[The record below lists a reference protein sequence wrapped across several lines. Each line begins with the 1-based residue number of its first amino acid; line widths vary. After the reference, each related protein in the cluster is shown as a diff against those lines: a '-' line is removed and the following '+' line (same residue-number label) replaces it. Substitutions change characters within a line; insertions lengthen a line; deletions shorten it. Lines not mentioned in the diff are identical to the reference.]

1 MKFTCNLKSLSEA
14 VNNVSLAV
22 SSRTNLQALEGIL
35 LDCTGGTLT
44 LTGYNLE
51 LGIIKSIEVAQAQD
65 GRIILNAKIYGDI
78 LRKMPSDEISIDT
91 DHKFLTIIR
100 GGDAEFTILGTSAEE
115 YPDVPTISDEDGFPM
130 QQNVLRN
137 MISQTLFAVSQNE
150 NTPVHTGSLF
160 DLSNGILNVVSV
172 DGYRLALRTE
182 PVKVDQDFHFVV
194 PGRTLN
200 EVIKL
205 LSEEDDKECYIKVS
219 RKHIIFEISGYQ
231 IISRLLEGEFLD
243 YRSAIGGESKTKIR
257 ISTRAFSASLDRAS
271 IIITDR
277 IKRPITARIEEGH
290 ITISC
295 MTSLGKVIDTIP
307 AEIEGDDLT
316 IGFNNKYMTDALK
329 ATGTDEVMIQA
340 NGPFAPMRI
349 VPLSGDH
356 FTFLVL
362 PVRLKT
368 E

>member
-1 MKFTCNLKSLSEA
+1 MKFACNLKTLSEA

-35 LDCTGGTLT
+35 LDCDGNSLV

-51 LGIIKSIEVAQAQD
+51 LGIIKSIEIEN
-65 GRIILNAKIYGDI
+65 GSSGKIILNAKIFGDI
-78 LRKMPSDEISIDT
+78 LRKMPAEEIVIDT
-91 DHKFLTIIR
+91 DDKFLTIIR

-115 YPDVPTISDEDGFPM
+115 YPDIPTIDDENGFTMPQSM
-130 QQNVLRN
+130 LKN
-137 MISQTLFAVSQNE
+137 MISQTLFAIAQNE

-160 DLSNGILNVVSV
+160 ELRDGVLNVVSV

-182 PVKVDQDFHFVV
+182 AIKEDQEFHFVV
-194 PGRTLN
+194 PGKTLN
-200 EVIKL
+200 EVAKL
-205 LSEEDDKECYIKVS
+205 LKEEEDEMVFIKVS

-243 YRSAIGGESKTKIR
+243 YRSAISGDCKTKIKL
-257 ISTRAFSASLDRAS
+257 STREFVDSLDRAS

-277 IKRPITARIEEGH
+277 IKSPITAKMENGH

-295 MTSLGKVIDTIP
+295 MTSLGKVIDNVP
-307 AEIEGDDLT
+307 AEIEGEDVT
-316 IGFNNKYMTDALK
+316 IGFNHKYMADALR
-329 ATGTDEVMIQA
+329 ATGTDEVIIQV
-340 NGPFAPMRI
+340 NGPFAPMRL
-349 VPLSGDH
+349 VPLSGDQ

>member
-1 MKFTCNLKSLSEA
+1 MKFACNLKSLSEA

-35 LDCTGGTLT
+35 LDCGGASLT

-51 LGIIKSIEVAQAQD
+51 LGIIKTIDVSGQTD
-65 GRIILNAKIYGDI
+65 GKIILNAKIFGDI
-78 LRKMPSDEISIDT
+78 LRKMPAEEITIDT
-91 DHKFLTIIR
+91 DDKFLTIIK
-100 GGDAEFTILGTSAEE
+100 GGGAEFTILGTSAEE
-115 YPDVPTISDEDGFPM
+115 YPDIPTIDDENGFTMP
-130 QQNVLRN
+130 QALLKN
-137 MISQTLFAVSQNE
+137 MISQTLFAIAQNE

-160 DLSNGILNVVSV
+160 ELKDGFLNVVSV

-182 PVKVDQDFHFVV
+182 PMNETQEFHFVV

-200 EVIKL
+200 EVAKL
-205 LSEEDDKECYIKVS
+205 LSENEEETVLVKVS

-243 YRSAIGGESKTKIR
+243 YRSAISGECKTKVR
-257 ISTRAFSASLDRAS
+257 LSARDLIDSLERAS

-277 IKRPITARIEEGH
+277 IKSPITAKMEHGNILV
-290 ITISC
+290 SC
-295 MTSLGKVIDTIP
+295 MTSLGKVVDNVPVQIDG
-307 AEIEGDDLT
+307 EDVT
-316 IGFNNKYMTDALK
+316 IGFNHKYMTDALK
-329 ATGTDEVMIQA
+329 AAGADEVILQA

-349 VPLSGDH
+349 VPLDGNH

>member
-1 MKFTCNLKSLSEA
+1 MKFSCNLKLLRDA

-35 LDCTGGTLT
+35 LDCHKASLT

-51 LGIIKSIEVAQAQD
+51 LGIIKTIEIQN
-65 GRIILNAKIYGDI
+65 GSSGKIILNAKIFGDI
-78 LRKMPSDEISIDT
+78 LRRMPSEEIDIDI
-91 DHKFLTIIR
+91 DDKFLTVIR

-115 YPDVPTISDEDGFPM
+115 YPDIPEIDDENGFTISQP
-130 QQNVLRN
+130 LLKN
-137 MISQTLFAVSQNE
+137 MIAQTLFAVAQNE

-160 DLSNGILNVVSV
+160 DLKEGVLNVVSV

-182 PVKVDQDFHFVV
+182 PVKEEAEFHFVV
-194 PGRTLN
+194 PGKTLS

-205 LSEEDDKECYIKVS
+205 LSEEEDEEVLIKVS

-243 YRSAIGGESKTKIR
+243 YQAAIGGECKTKVR
-257 ISTRAFSASLDRAS
+257 LNTRAFGESLDRAS

-277 IKRPITARIEEGH
+277 IKSPIVAKMEKGH
-290 ITISC
+290 IAVSC
-295 MTSLGKVIDTIP
+295 ITSLGKVVDNVP
-307 AEIEGDDLT
+307 VEIEGEDVT
-316 IGFNNKYMTDALK
+316 IGFNHKYMSEALR
-329 ATGTDEVMIQA
+329 AAGTDEVVIQV

-349 VPLSGDH
+349 VPLSGNQ

-362 PVRLKT
+362 PVRLKS

>member
-1 MKFTCNLKSLSEA
+1 MKFNCNLKALCDA
-14 VNNVSLAV
+14 VSNVSLAV

-35 LDCTGGTLT
+35 LECSGDTLT

-51 LGIIKSIEVAQAQD
+51 LGIIKSIEVANGET
-65 GRIILNAKIYGDI
+65 GRIILNAKIFGDI
-78 LRKMPSDEISIDT
+78 LRKMPAEEILVDT
-91 DHKFLTIIR
+91 DDKFLTIIK
-100 GGDAEFTILGTSAEE
+100 GGDAEFTILGTSADE
-115 YPDVPTISDEDGFPM
+115 YPDIPTIDDEDGFTMP
-130 QQNVLRN
+130 QALLKN
-137 MISQTLFAVSQNE
+137 MISQTLFAIAQNE
-150 NTPVHTGSLF
+150 KTPVHTGSLF
-160 DLSNGILNVVSV
+160 DLQGDVLNIVSV

-182 PVKVDQDFHFVV
+182 PVKVGQNFHFVV
-194 PGRTLN
+194 PGRTLS

-205 LSEEDDKECYIKVS
+205 LSEEEEKEVLIKVN

-243 YRSAIGGESKTKIR
+243 YRSAIGGDCKTKVR
-257 ISTRAFSASLDRAS
+257 IATRDFIGSLDRAS

-277 IKRPITARIEEGH
+277 IKSPITAVMENGH
-290 ITISC
+290 IGVSC
-295 MTSLGKVIDTIP
+295 TTSLGKVSDNIP
-307 AEIEGDDLT
+307 AVIEGDDVT
-316 IGFNNKYMTDALK
+316 IGFNHKYMTDALK
-329 ATGTDEVMIQA
+329 ATGTDEVYIQI